1 MTHQQA
7 ILAALDALTLAVAEN
22 TRTRANEKTTTET
35 LEARYG
41 PKPEPVEN
49 NKCPQT
55 LYTTNKPMGNVEHRC
70 TIRNNH
76 PGSHQTIVYGT
87 TIAWYNS

>member
-1 MTHQQA
+1 MTHQEA
-7 ILAALDALTLAVAEN
+7 ILTALDALTLAVAEN
-22 TRTRANEKTTTET
+22 TRARTNEK
-35 LEARYG
+35 
-41 PKPEPVEN
+41 PNNKPVEN
-49 NKCPQT
+49 NECPQT

-70 TIRNNH
+70 TIRKNH